1 MNDTPVLHSG
11 DFVRVKTTSDSK
23 AGLDGMAMEQDD
35 GSTVGLIFLADR
47 HNEIQ
52 DCACCGI
59 ELWELSELD
68 LETVC
73 S

>member
-1 MNDTPVLHSG
+1 
-11 DFVRVKTTSDSK
+11 
-23 AGLDGMAMEQDD
+23 MAMEQDD